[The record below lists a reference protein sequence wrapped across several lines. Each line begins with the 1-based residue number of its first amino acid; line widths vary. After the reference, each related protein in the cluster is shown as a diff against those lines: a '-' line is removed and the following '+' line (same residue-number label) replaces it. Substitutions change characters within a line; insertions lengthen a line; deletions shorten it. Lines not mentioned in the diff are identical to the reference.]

1 VNAERKLYVYG
12 ASGHGKVVA
21 EILRALGLD
30 FEGFIDD
37 GLPVGTP
44 VLDRTVMGPHQFLQ
58 SRGNTCAVAL
68 GIGANATRERL
79 AARVRDLGATL
90 FTAVH
95 PSAIIS
101 PSARLGSGTVVMAG
115 AVVNAEA
122 IVGQGVILNTRSVT
136 EHECRVGDFAHLC
149 PGSTLGGQAQFGRR
163 SQLGLNASVIHLGV
177 VGDDVTVGAGAC
189 VVRPVDSGQTVV
201 GVPARPIVKRS

>member
-1 VNAERKLYVYG
+1 MPAERKLYVYG

-21 EILRALGLD
+21 EILRACGLD

-37 GLPVGTP
+37 GLAVGTR
-44 VLDRTVMGPHQFLQ
+44 VLDRAVLGPHQFLQ
-58 SRGNTCAVAL
+58 GRGESSAVAL
-68 GIGANATRERL
+68 GIGANATREHV
-79 AARVRDLGATL
+79 AKRVRDMGATL

-95 PSAIIS
+95 PSATIS
-101 PSARLGSGTVVMAG
+101 PSARLGPGTVVMAG

-122 IVGQGVILNTRSVT
+122 LVGLGVILNTRSIT

-149 PGSTLGGQAQFGRR
+149 PGSTLGGQAQLGQR

-177 VGDDVTVGAGAC
+177 VGDDVVIGAGAA
-189 VVRPVDSGQTVV
+189 VVRPVSAGSTVV
-201 GVPARPIVKRS
+201 GVPARPIVRKP